1 MHLPSPSRV
10 AIREKF
16 NSPNQDDGDRAGTL
30 STGFEFAKFSRLNR
44 KPRGAGQTH
53 DRTTFVLSELSRPP
67 PTELTAEDATEL
79 DVRDEVLRSKD
90 IGDFISDASTNRQR
104 LDSDQ
109 SKTPPNLESKLDG
122 LETEPRRSRR
132 NSEPTLTSSKLY
144 LEGREELR

>member
-44 KPRGAGQTH
+44 KPRGTGQAH
-53 DRTTFVLSELSRPP
+53 DRTTFVRSELSRPP

-79 DVRDEVLRSKD
+79 DLRDEVLRSKD
-90 IGDFISDASTNRQR
+90 LGDFISDASTNRQR

-109 SKTPPNLESKLDG
+109 SKV
-122 LETEPRRSRR
+122 
-132 NSEPTLTSSKLY
+132 SSKTWSRTL
-144 LEGREELR
+144 GGADRD